1 MPEHKPIAKIQSDI
15 RELKNDLKEMKLL
28 IAEIVQSMKKD
39 ELIAQLQEELA
50 SLTEEAE
57 KEKRTGWIFS

>member
-15 RELKNDLKEMKLL
+15 KELKNDLKEMKLL

-57 KEKRTGWIFS
+57 KEKRTGWLFS

>member
-50 SLTEEAE
+50 TLTEEAE

>member
-39 ELIAQLQEELA
+39 ELIAQLQQELA